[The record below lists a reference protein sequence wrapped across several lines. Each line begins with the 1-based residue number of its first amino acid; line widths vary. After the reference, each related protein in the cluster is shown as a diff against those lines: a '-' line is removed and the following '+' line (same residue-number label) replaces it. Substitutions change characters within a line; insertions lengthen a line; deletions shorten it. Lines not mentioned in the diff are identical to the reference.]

1 MDAYKGDIPV
11 TNMHDTSPLWER
23 RFDAGGYFVRP
34 KDLYIGGSLKS
45 NLCFNLDGEM
55 DSNIDANV
63 EANMDV
69 NIGYNMGDMDKQH
82 GRPRP
87 HERTI
92 FQLLLTNFV

>member
-1 MDAYKGDIPV
+1 
-11 TNMHDTSPLWER
+11 
-23 RFDAGGYFVRP
+23 
-34 KDLYIGGSLKS
+34 
-45 NLCFNLDGEM
+45 M

>member
-1 MDAYKGDIPV
+1 
-11 TNMHDTSPLWER
+11 
-23 RFDAGGYFVRP
+23 
-34 KDLYIGGSLKS
+34 
-45 NLCFNLDGEM
+45 M

-87 HERTI
+87 HGRTI